1 MMKTLLLATLVATG
15 LQVSAQ
21 CVPNQL
27 YADSVYGVWPDTT
40 ENFIN
45 GMVNTFYSDT
55 LNLLVPS
62 DPSLINPSIPP
73 NITVD
78 SVQMVSVSGLPPGIT
93 VMCNSQTSGACTYLP
108 NQVGCGLLQG
118 TPTAAGT
125 YPITINVT
133 AYAYFLGVQSFP
145 QAFTG
150 YSITILPAGSG
161 IGDIAVLSLDG
172 VKNVPNPFTDHTN
185 IEFNLAKAGVAHVK
199 VFNLVGEQLWKA
211 TVQGKPG
218 TNRVPFTLNTLEN
231 GIYLY
236 SVEAGGL
243 NFTGRMMVNR

>member
-1 MMKTLLLATLVATG
+1 MIRTLLFATLVAASF
-15 LQVSAQ
+15 QVSAQ
-21 CVPNQL
+21 CVPNQM

-40 ENFIN
+40 QNFVN

-55 LNLLVPS
+55 LTVLIPSQANLI
-62 DPSLINPSIPP
+62 DPSLPAV
-73 NITVD
+73 TLD
-78 SVQMVSVSGLPPGIT
+78 SVQMNNITGLPPGIS
-93 VMCNSQTSGACTYLP
+93 VMCNSQTGGACTYLA

-118 TPTAAGT
+118 TPTVAGT

-133 AYAYFLGVQSFP
+133 AYATFFGVQSFP

-150 YSITILPAGSG
+150 YSITIMPAAAG
-161 IGDIAVLSLDG
+161 IGDIAVLTLDG
-172 VKNVPNPFTDHTN
+172 VKNVPNPFTDRTT
-185 IEFNLAKAGVAHVK
+185 IEFNLAKAGMAHVK
-199 VFNLVGEQLWKA
+199 VFNLVGEQLWKT

-218 TNRVPFTLNTLEN
+218 SNRVPFALNTLEN

-236 SVEAGGL
+236 SVEAGGV